1 MDKVNLVNIL
11 FVNKYVNNLL
21 PPIFN
26 DWFTFVSAQH
36 AYQTSS
42 LTKEKLFKPPFK
54 TIFHGK
60 NSVISSP
67 IQSWNNVQQKIGSLK
82 IFLLHNL
89 NKLKMKFY
97 VFL

>member
-1 MDKVNLVNIL
+1 MDKVNLENIL

-42 LTKEKLFKPPFK
+42 LTKEKLFRPLFK
-54 TIFHGK
+54 TFM
-60 NSVISSP
+60 V
-67 IQSWNNVQQKIGSLK
+67 KILLYPALFSHK
-82 IFLLHNL
+82 IMY
-89 NKLKMKFY
+89 NKR
-97 VFL
+97 

>member
-1 MDKVNLVNIL
+1 MDKVNLENIL

-42 LTKEKLFKPPFK
+42 LTKEKLFRPLFK

-67 IQSWNNVQQKIGSLK
+67 IQS
-82 IFLLHNL
+82 
-89 NKLKMKFY
+89 
-97 VFL
+97 